1 MRSRNCPAVPVYT
14 NWIVVDQKKL
24 NEKVIN
30 QIVKGLNIK
39 IKSIN
44 ENRNIEYK

>member
-14 NWIVVDQKKL
+14 NWIGVDKKKL